1 MIFSVKKHCIK
12 YMIISL
18 TTYKSIKTTY
28 FREVESTVPTKLI
41 VKDKYIESLTL
52 LVRLFYFYLYNITIK
67 LLF

>member
-1 MIFSVKKHCIK
+1 
-12 YMIISL
+12 MIISL
-18 TTYKSIKTTY
+18 TTNENVKTTY
-28 FREVESTVPTKLI
+28 FREVEGNVPTKLI

>member
-1 MIFSVKKHCIK
+1 
-12 YMIISL
+12 MIISL

-28 FREVESTVPTKLI
+28 FREVESIVPIKLI

>member
-12 YMIISL
+12 FMIISL
-18 TTYKSIKTTY
+18 TTNESIKTTY
-28 FREVESTVPTKLI
+28 FREVESNVPTKLI